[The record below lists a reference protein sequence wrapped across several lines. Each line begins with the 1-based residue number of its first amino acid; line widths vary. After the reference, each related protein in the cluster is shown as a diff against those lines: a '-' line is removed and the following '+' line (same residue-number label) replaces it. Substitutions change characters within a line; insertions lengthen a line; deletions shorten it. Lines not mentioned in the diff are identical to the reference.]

1 MARPKN
7 KQELLSLSESSYQQL
22 LAYVDALSPEQQ
34 ALAFPPATLN
44 RNIRDVL
51 GHLHHWHLLLL
62 GWTEVAAAGER
73 PQLPAPGH
81 TWKSTPALNR
91 EINAYYATTPLVE
104 VRQMLADSYQ
114 RVRQIIM
121 NHTEE
126 ELFTK
131 CYYKWT
137 GSTSLGAYLISATS
151 SHYDWGFKLIKRS
164 MKAILPT

>member
-7 KQELLSLSESSYQQL
+7 KQELLNLSEGNYHKL
-22 LAYVDALSPEQQ
+22 LAYVDALSPDQQ
-34 ALAFPPATLN
+34 ALAFPPGTLN

-62 GWTEVAAAGER
+62 GWNEAAAAGDQ
-73 PQLPAPGH
+73 PKLPAPGH

-91 EINAYYATTPLVE
+91 EINEYYATTPLTD

-114 RVRQIIM
+114 RVRQIIID
-121 NHTEE
+121 HTEE

-131 CYYKWT
+131 RYYKWT

-151 SHYDWGFKLIKRS
+151 SHYDWAFKLIKRS
-164 MKAILPT
+164 MKDILPS